1 MDGSRF
7 DRLTREF
14 GTRISRRSLIAKTLG
29 LGGAAVVASQSA
41 SGAEAARRGF
51 SGPKFPICTGP
62 RCEAARCQVTADC
75 PPCRCTGSQGIECNL
90 CVADL
95 GICQSYRFDC
105 TGCCETVDD
114 VGVCA
119 CNPV

>member
-1 MDGSRF
+1 MDGFRF
-7 DRLTREF
+7 DRLTREI
-14 GTRISRRSLIAKTLG
+14 GTRVSRRSFLARALG
-29 LGGAAVVASQSA
+29 LGGTAVIAGYAGQD
-41 SGAEAARRGF
+41 AEAARRGF
-51 SGPKFPICTGP
+51 SGPKFPTCPGP
-62 RCEAARCQVTADC
+62 LCQARCQVTADC
-75 PPCRCTGSQGIECNL
+75 PPCRCTGPQGIECNL

-95 GICQSYRFDC
+95 GICQSYRYDC